1 MLRLLKGLH
10 DFWLR
15 GSRAPTPTALRR
27 RAPALGNALAYS
39 GEVDDDVAAYER
51 AVELWEAQQD
61 CARHRATVLAE
72 LQRVRGLPA
81 TEDSARESFAPS
93 PAANFGSRPR

>member
-1 MLRLLKGLH
+1 
-10 DFWLR
+10 
-15 GSRAPTPTALRR
+15 
-27 RAPALGNALAYS
+27 
-39 GEVDDDVAAYER
+39 VDDDVAAYER

-81 TEDSARESFAPS
+81 TEDSAR
-93 PAANFGSRPR
+93 